1 MVAPGT
7 AAVPGRVP
15 GPGIANTPGPVQGR
29 PVSEFLP
36 NGEPSIVRLGA
47 GETGT
52 GGGWATVFPLSLGLV
67 VFPFSLGLVVF
78 PFSIGLAV
86 FCASA
91 IVMVAVRPRT
101 LRPISAIRCTGMSDL
116 PRRRPDTDQ
125 ILAIFLD
132 FRKVKG

>member
-1 MVAPGT
+1 MPG
-7 AAVPGRVP
+7 AVPAP
-15 GPGIANTPGPVQGR
+15 TITANGPGPVHGS
-29 PVSEFLP
+29 PVNAFLP
-36 NGEPSIVRLGA
+36 NGVPSMVRLGA

-52 GGGWATVFPLSLGLV
+52 GGGCATVFPLSLGLV
-67 VFPFSLGLVVF
+67 VFPFSLGLLVF